1 MIFAR
6 AGLVFDKQRIHL
18 QLRKNERSKRGKRKE
33 MYTLTRESLPRR
45 IFLIRDEELQ
55 QQLESKGEGSG
66 TTWEWYLVFSKK
78 IEKSQLMFFSFCG
91 IEATKSN

>member
-1 MIFAR
+1 M
-6 AGLVFDKQRIHL
+6 L
-18 QLRKNERSKRGKRKE
+18 
-33 MYTLTRESLPRR
+33 RR

-91 IEATKSN
+91 IEATKT